1 MNVSVKLL
9 ECQISRARLMG
20 NSVDNLLSAVPHHVL
35 NEIDIVTLTP
45 DASPGSP
52 YADVASGRMSA
63 AEADHQIDAL
73 GIKQTPHSRYWMG
86 RSLDDDEAARFDWS
100 DDQRNLV
107 PVAISAT
114 AEARAF
120 AAEEAAIEY
129 ERRKIVRLF
138 A

>member
-1 MNVSVKLL
+1 MKVSIKLL
-9 ECQISRARLMG
+9 ECQINRARLMG
-20 NSVDNLLSAVPHHVL
+20 NSVDKLLVAVPRHVL
-35 NEIDIVTLTP
+35 DQIDIVTLTP

-52 YADVASGRMSA
+52 YREVAEGRMTA
-63 AEADHQIDAL
+63 EEADQQIDAL

-86 RSLDDDEAARFDWS
+86 RSLDDEEAARFDWS
-100 DDQRNLV
+100 CDQPNLV
-107 PVAISAT
+107 PVSITAT

-120 AAEEAAIEY
+120 AAEEATIEY